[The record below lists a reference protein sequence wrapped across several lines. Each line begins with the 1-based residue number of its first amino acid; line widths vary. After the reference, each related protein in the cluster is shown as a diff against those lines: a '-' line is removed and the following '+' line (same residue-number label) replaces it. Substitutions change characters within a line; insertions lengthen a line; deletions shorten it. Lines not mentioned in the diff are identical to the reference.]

1 MIVLAWFTLVALII
15 LVGFAVVGVTFWH
28 WYKQYRL
35 SKKNA
40 RIQKSVEV

>member
-1 MIVLAWFTLVALII
+1 MIVLAWFTFVAFII

>member
-1 MIVLAWFTLVALII
+1 MIVLAWFTLVAFII

-40 RIQKSVEV
+40 RIHKSVEV